1 LRNATHLKKQELG
14 RGASGGLSSSC
25 LISDTR
31 DVTHVQ
37 NMVISYGANKEVTE
51 PRAGS
56 STVEVITSKVSQ
68 SLLCL
73 VNSYNMSVSHGTM
86 YMFVCRQ
93 LGIVCFLF

>member
-1 LRNATHLKKQELG
+1 MRACAPSEDFLDKA
-14 RGASGGLSSSC
+14 
-25 LISDTR
+25 
-31 DVTHVQ
+31 
-37 NMVISYGANKEVTE
+37 GANKEVTE

-86 YMFVCRQ
+86 YMFRLSTAWYC
-93 LGIVCFLF
+93 LLFVLTQSRPSVLVRSLSPYFEHE